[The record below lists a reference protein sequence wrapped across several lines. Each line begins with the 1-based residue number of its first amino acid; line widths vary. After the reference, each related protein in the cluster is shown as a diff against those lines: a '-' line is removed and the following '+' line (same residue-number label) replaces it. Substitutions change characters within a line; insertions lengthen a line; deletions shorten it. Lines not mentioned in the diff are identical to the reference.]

1 MGAASPRNLL
11 GVDLVV
17 LHADARRPGG
27 TCAAQPKVREAPG
40 ETGDLHGD
48 YRRHSGSDEGS
59 LHLTG
64 FSL

>member
-1 MGAASPRNLL
+1 
-11 GVDLVV
+11 
-17 LHADARRPGG
+17 
-27 TCAAQPKVREAPG
+27 VREAPG